1 VVAEAV
7 VVVVV
12 VVAEEEVVAEAAE
25 AEGVAS
31 PVNSVRR
38 WSIQPVPNS
47 ALLVRE
53 RRISKTEL
61 SAAILRLMHAGAL
74 LHSQM

>member
-1 VVAEAV
+1 V
-7 VVVVV
+7 VVEVVV
-12 VVAEEEVVAEAAE
+12 VVAEEEVVAEA

>member
-1 VVAEAV
+1 M
-7 VVVVV
+7 VVV
-12 VVAEEEVVAEAAE
+12 VVAEEEVVAEAAEAAE